1 MTIETFQRDKCVDAF
16 PDGKLAH
23 SIEAFADL
31 ADLGRSS
38 VYQAIKNGSLV
49 ARKNGKRT
57 LITASDGM
65 RWLRS
70 LPVANSD
77 AA

>member
-1 MTIETFQRDKCVDAF
+1 MAIQEDKSQL
-16 PDGKLAH
+16 PDGKLAY
-23 SIEAFADL
+23 SIKRFADL
-31 ADLGRSS
+31 TDLGRSTI
-38 VYQAIKNGSLV
+38 YEAIKNGNLV

-65 RWLRS
+65 RWLKS
-70 LPVANSD
+70 LPVVNGG